1 MNWTLKSGL
10 ITMLVGGLVM
20 FSPLF
25 IAWIETAPG
34 ANMWNESDPNSGGS
48 ALWLFILTLPTGLLI
63 GLVGLILAIV
73 GAVKS
78 SKK

>member
-1 MNWTLKSGL
+1 MNGKLQAGL
-10 ITMLVGGLVM
+10 ITMVVGGLVM

-34 ANMWNESDPNSGGS
+34 ANMWSESDPNSGGA
-48 ALWLFILTLPTGLLI
+48 ALWLFIFTLPLGLLI
-63 GLVGLILAIV
+63 GLVGLILTIV